1 MDKKFWGILGGLIVI
16 AIILVVVFSG
26 GSGGSNTNAQPT
38 NNIEGKGSTGVKL
51 VEYGDFQCPACG
63 EFYPTVEQV
72 YQKYQNLITF
82 QFRNFPLTSLHPN
95 ALAAARAGEAAAL
108 QGQFWPFYN
117 KLYQE
122 NDAYYQSNETL
133 ATWISASDPLPD
145 FVSYAQ
151 ALGLNVTQFKSDF
164 ASSKVNNIVQA
175 DMNAGNKLG
184 IDGTPT
190 FYLDGKQLN
199 VQNLV
204 DTKTQ
209 QPSLDAFSTQINAA
223 IKQKTGQEPNPSE
236 LVTPSTSPSP
246 TSTTPSNEPL
256 QTKK

>member
-1 MDKKFWGILGGLIVI
+1 MDKRFWGVLGGLIVI
-16 AIILVVVFSG
+16 AIILAVVFSG
-26 GSGGSNTNAQPT
+26 GGGSSKTNAQPT

-72 YQKYQNLITF
+72 TQKYQNLIYF

-122 NDAYYQSNETL
+122 NDTYYQSNETYK
-133 ATWISASDPLPD
+133 TWISASDPLPD
-145 FVSYAQ
+145 FTSYAQ
-151 ALGLNVTQFKSDF
+151 ALGLNVTKFKTDF
-164 ASSKVNNIVQA
+164 ASSKVNDIVQA
-175 DMNAGNKLG
+175 DMNAGNKLN

-190 FYLDGKQLN
+190 FFLDGKQLN
-199 VQNLV
+199 VQSLV
-204 DTKTQ
+204 DSKTQ
-209 QPSLDAFSTQINAA
+209 QPSLDAFSKLIDAEIQ
-223 IKQKTGQEPNPSE
+223 KKTGQAPNPAE
-236 LVTPSTSPSP
+236 LVSP
-246 TSTTPSNEPL
+246 TSGTSQPTTTTNNQPL